1 MTASTVETAV
11 EKLESPEAAR
21 ERILWWRDV
30 IRNLQLVRLNK
41 PLTHRQ
47 KPLNLVT
54 DHMTRKTLIVLRWV
68 QWQRTR

>member
-1 MTASTVETAV
+1 MTASTVEAAV

-30 IRNLQLVRLNK
+30 VRNLQLVRLNK

-47 KPLNLVT
+47 KP
-54 DHMTRKTLIVLRWV
+54 H
-68 QWQRTR
+68 QSS